1 MQIPESLIEQLNTQ
15 ADLVEIIGKH
25 TTLKPA
31 GREFKGCCPFHGEK
45 TPSFYVNPET
55 NLYYCFG
62 CHAKGN
68 PITFLK
74 EFERM
79 SFIESVKY
87 LSEQTGIELPKD
99 TTSQQKY
106 KYKKTN
112 KTQGAKP
119 IAPPIAPN
127 AQSLSTQSPSDP
139 QMGQVNPTYADQDH
153 VSYADYGLG
162 DTAIDGLNPHQAMNV
177 MPPMDESQGDLYSL
191 LDQVHRYYQFMLHS
205 IPFAKQ
211 YFLDRGLSADTIE
224 TFGLGYAPEG
234 WQHLEQVFAQDIEG
248 LKILGLVRDSTK
260 TPGRT
265 FDLLR
270 HRVIFPIK
278 DSQGRV
284 VGFAGRSLGDEMPKY
299 INSSESPVFQKQ
311 NILYGLYES
320 RQKKARDYLMVEGYM
335 DVIALYQAGIYG
347 AVAPMGTA
355 ANEKQIDRL
364 LRYNHKLTLCFDGDS
379 AGQKAAWRTLEIA
392 APVLEDGRELRFLTL
407 TDGHDPDTF
416 IKEHGADAMQHA
428 IDGAVSLSDYLYGM
442 LSAEF
447 DLTRPEQ
454 KAQAMATLRS
464 LTNLLPKGS
473 SLKWW
478 LNSDIYQK
486 LKAIGKDG
494 RFIKPVDTINYNSD
508 NDIDAVTEIALCILH
523 MPSLLT
529 PDPLK
534 YILES
539 SQMHDAHLPLLAHMT
554 RQDLSLPDLPTWAS
568 FDSLL
573 LNEIIAIIKSLPD
586 DLLADDM
593 DAHART
599 HFISA
604 ALTDN
609 ARHQVQQHWQRFEY
623 AKSKRSSDDQLSLF
637 FELICTALK
646 DVLIKQQTA
655 SKNLVLSEIY
665 KRRLQA
671 LIDWDN
677 MHNKAKLAEMLLH

>member
-1 MQIPESLIEQLNTQ
+1 MQIPESLIEQLNAE

-45 TPSFYVNPET
+45 TPSFYVNPQT

-68 PITFLK
+68 AITFLK

-79 SFIESVKY
+79 NFIESVKY

-99 TTSQQKY
+99 TADQQKF
-106 KYKKTN
+106 KYKKTI

-119 IAPPIAPN
+119 IAPQSAPVPPPV
-127 AQSLSTQSPSDP
+127 APA
-139 QMGQVNPTYADQDH
+139 GDH
-153 VSYADYGLG
+153 VAAFDPPYYSDDDGRDDGYQAQADAYWEGYDADNL
-162 DTAIDGLNPHQAMNV
+162 TNEQPE
-177 MPPMDESQGDLYSL
+177 PQGDLYSL

-211 YFLDRGLSADTIE
+211 YFLDRGLSDETIE

-234 WQHLEQVFAQDIEG
+234 WKHLEQVFPHDIEG

-260 TPGRT
+260 TAGRS

-278 DSQGRV
+278 DTQGRI

-311 NILYGLYES
+311 HILYGLYEA
-320 RQKKARDYLMVEGYM
+320 RQQKARDYLMVEGYM

-392 APVLEDGRELRFLTL
+392 APVLHDGRELRFLTL
-407 TDGHDPDTF
+407 ADGHDPDTF
-416 IKEHGADAMQHA
+416 IKAHGIDAMQTA
-428 IDGAVSLSDYLYGM
+428 IDGAVSLSDYLYGV
-442 LSAEF
+442 LSSQF

-454 KAQAMATLRS
+454 KAQAMATLRA
-464 LTNLLPKGS
+464 LTELLPKGS
-473 SLKWW
+473 SLRWW

-494 RFIKPVDTINYNSD
+494 RFTARVDTINYNSA
-508 NDIDAVTEIALCILH
+508 NDIDAITEIALSIVH
-523 MPSLLT
+523 TPSLLT
-529 PDPLK
+529 PDPLA
-534 YILES
+534 YIIDS
-539 SQMHDAHLPLLAHMT
+539 SQMQSAHEPLLAHMQ
-554 RQDLSLPDLPTWAS
+554 RQDLALPDLPTWAS
-568 FDSLL
+568 FDSPL
-573 LNEIIAIIKSLPD
+573 LNEVIAIIKQLPEDVLSD
-586 DLLADDM
+586 DSPF
-593 DAHART
+593 ART

-604 ALTDN
+604 ALSHD
-609 ARHQVQQHWQRFEY
+609 ARQQIQQHWQHFQS
-623 AKSKRSSDDQLSLF
+623 KSEHPIADQLPMFL
-637 FELICTALK
+637 ELLSVALK
-646 DVLIKQQTA
+646 EVLNKQQIA
-655 SKNLVLSEIY
+655 SKNLLLSEIY

-671 LIDWDN
+671 LINWDN
-677 MHNKAKLAEMLLH
+677 AHNKAKLAEMLVH

>member
-1 MQIPESLIEQLNTQ
+1 MQIPESLIEQLNAE

-45 TPSFYVNPET
+45 TPSFYVNPQT

-68 PITFLK
+68 AITFLK

-79 SFIESVKY
+79 NFIESVKY
-87 LSEQTGIELPKD
+87 LSGQTGIELPKD
-99 TTSQQKY
+99 TADQQKF
-106 KYKKTN
+106 KYKKTI

-119 IAPPIAPN
+119 IAPQSAPVPPPV
-127 AQSLSTQSPSDP
+127 APA
-139 QMGQVNPTYADQDH
+139 GDH
-153 VSYADYGLG
+153 VAAFDPPYYSDDDGRDDGYQAQADAYWEGYDADNL
-162 DTAIDGLNPHQAMNV
+162 ANEQPE
-177 MPPMDESQGDLYSL
+177 PQGDLYSL
-191 LDQVHRYYQFMLHS
+191 LEQVHRYYQFMLHS

-211 YFLDRGLSADTIE
+211 YFLDRGLSDETIE

-234 WQHLEQVFAQDIEG
+234 WQHLEQVFPHDIEG

-260 TPGRT
+260 TAGRS

-278 DSQGRV
+278 DTQGRI

-311 NILYGLYES
+311 HILYGLYEA
-320 RQKKARDYLMVEGYM
+320 RQQKARDYLMVEGYM
-335 DVIALYQAGIYG
+335 DVIALYQAGIYV

-392 APVLEDGRELRFLTL
+392 APVLHDGRELRFLTL
-407 TDGHDPDTF
+407 ADGHDPDTF
-416 IKEHGADAMQHA
+416 IKAHGIDAMQTA
-428 IDGAVSLSDYLYGM
+428 IDGAVSLSDYLYGV
-442 LSAEF
+442 LSSQF

-454 KAQAMATLRS
+454 KAQAMATLRA
-464 LTNLLPKGS
+464 LTELLPKGS
-473 SLKWW
+473 SLRWW

-494 RFIKPVDTINYNSD
+494 RFTARVDTINYNSA
-508 NDIDAVTEIALCILH
+508 NDIDAITEIALSIVH
-523 MPSLLT
+523 TPSLLT
-529 PDPLK
+529 PDPLA
-534 YILES
+534 YIIDS
-539 SQMHDAHLPLLAHMT
+539 SQMQSAHEPLLAHMQ
-554 RQDLSLPDLPTWAS
+554 RQDLALPDLPTWAS
-568 FDSLL
+568 FDSPL
-573 LNEIIAIIKSLPD
+573 LNEVIAIIKQLPEDVLSD
-586 DLLADDM
+586 DSPF
-593 DAHART
+593 ART

-604 ALTDN
+604 ALSHD
-609 ARHQVQQHWQRFEY
+609 ARQQIQQHWQHFQS
-623 AKSKRSSDDQLSLF
+623 KSQHPIADQLPMFL
-637 FELICTALK
+637 ELLSVALK
-646 DVLIKQQTA
+646 EVLNKQQIA
-655 SKNLVLSEIY
+655 SKNLLLSEIY

-671 LIDWDN
+671 LINWDN
-677 MHNKAKLAEMLLH
+677 AHNKAKLAEMLVH

>member
-1 MQIPESLIEQLNTQ
+1 MQIPESLIEQLNAE

-45 TPSFYVNPET
+45 TPSFYVNPQT

-68 PITFLK
+68 AITFLK

-79 SFIESVKY
+79 NFIESVKY

-99 TTSQQKY
+99 TADQQKF
-106 KYKKTN
+106 KYKKTI

-119 IAPPIAPN
+119 IAPQSAPVPPPV
-127 AQSLSTQSPSDP
+127 APA
-139 QMGQVNPTYADQDH
+139 GDH
-153 VSYADYGLG
+153 VAAFDPPYYSDDDGRDDGYQAQADAYWEGYDADNL
-162 DTAIDGLNPHQAMNV
+162 TNEQPE
-177 MPPMDESQGDLYSL
+177 PQGDLYSL

-211 YFLDRGLSADTIE
+211 YFLDRGLSDETIE

-234 WQHLEQVFAQDIEG
+234 WKHLEQVFPHDIEG

-260 TPGRT
+260 TAGRS

-278 DSQGRV
+278 DTQGRI

-311 NILYGLYES
+311 HILYGLYEA
-320 RQKKARDYLMVEGYM
+320 RQQKARDYLMVEGYM

-355 ANEKQIDRL
+355 ANEKQIGTL
-364 LRYNHKLTLCFDGDS
+364 LKFNDALTLCFDGDS

-392 APVLEDGRELRFLTL
+392 APVLHDGRELRFLTL
-407 TDGHDPDTF
+407 ADGHDPDTF
-416 IKEHGADAMQHA
+416 IKAHGIDAIQTA
-428 IDGAVSLSDYLYGM
+428 IDGAVSLSDYLYGV
-442 LSAEF
+442 LSSQF

-454 KAQAMATLRS
+454 KAQAMATLRA
-464 LTNLLPKGS
+464 LTELLPKGS
-473 SLKWW
+473 SLRWW

-494 RFIKPVDTINYNSD
+494 RFTARVDTINYNSA
-508 NDIDAVTEIALCILH
+508 NDIDAITEIALSIVH
-523 MPSLLT
+523 TPSLLT
-529 PDPLK
+529 PDPLA
-534 YILES
+534 YIIDS
-539 SQMHDAHLPLLAHMT
+539 SQMQSAHEPLLAHMQ
-554 RQDLSLPDLPTWAS
+554 RQDLALPDLPTWAS
-568 FDSLL
+568 FDSPL
-573 LNEIIAIIKSLPD
+573 LNEVIAIIKQLPEDVLSD
-586 DLLADDM
+586 DSPF
-593 DAHART
+593 ART

-604 ALTDN
+604 ALSHD
-609 ARHQVQQHWQRFEY
+609 ARQQIQQHWQHFQS
-623 AKSKRSSDDQLSLF
+623 KSQHPIADQLPMFL
-637 FELICTALK
+637 ELLSVALK
-646 DVLIKQQTA
+646 EVLNKQQIA
-655 SKNLVLSEIY
+655 SKNLLLSEIY

-671 LIDWDN
+671 LINWDN
-677 MHNKAKLAEMLLH
+677 AHNKAKLAEMLVH

>member
-1 MQIPESLIEQLNTQ
+1 MQIPESLIEQLNAE

-45 TPSFYVNPET
+45 TPSFYVNPQT

-68 PITFLK
+68 AITFLK

-79 SFIESVKY
+79 NFIESVKY

-99 TTSQQKY
+99 TADQQKF
-106 KYKKTN
+106 KYKKTI

-119 IAPPIAPN
+119 IAPQSAPVPPPV
-127 AQSLSTQSPSDP
+127 APA
-139 QMGQVNPTYADQDH
+139 GDH
-153 VSYADYGLG
+153 VAAFDPPYYSDDDGRDDGYQAQADAYWEGYDADNL
-162 DTAIDGLNPHQAMNV
+162 ANEQPE
-177 MPPMDESQGDLYSL
+177 PQGDLYSL
-191 LDQVHRYYQFMLHS
+191 LEQVHRYYQFMLHS

-211 YFLDRGLSADTIE
+211 YFLDRGLSDETIE

-234 WQHLEQVFAQDIEG
+234 WKHLEQVFPHDIEG

-260 TPGRT
+260 TAGRS

-278 DSQGRV
+278 DTQGRI

-311 NILYGLYES
+311 HILYGLYEA
-320 RQKKARDYLMVEGYM
+320 RQQKARDYLMVEGYM

-392 APVLEDGRELRFLTL
+392 APVLHDGRELRFLTL
-407 TDGHDPDTF
+407 ADGHDPDTF
-416 IKEHGADAMQHA
+416 IKAHGIDAMQTA
-428 IDGAVSLSDYLYGM
+428 IDGAVSLSDYLYGV
-442 LSAEF
+442 LSSQF

-454 KAQAMATLRS
+454 KAQAMATLRA
-464 LTNLLPKGS
+464 LTELLPKGS
-473 SLKWW
+473 SLRWW

-494 RFIKPVDTINYNSD
+494 RFTARVDTINYNSA
-508 NDIDAVTEIALCILH
+508 NDIDAITEIALSIVH
-523 MPSLLT
+523 TPSLLT
-529 PDPLK
+529 PDPLA
-534 YILES
+534 YIIDS
-539 SQMHDAHLPLLAHMT
+539 SQMQSAHEPLLAHMQ
-554 RQDLSLPDLPTWAS
+554 RQDLALPDLPTWAS
-568 FDSLL
+568 FDSPL
-573 LNEIIAIIKSLPD
+573 LNEVIAIIKQLPEDVLSD
-586 DLLADDM
+586 DSPF
-593 DAHART
+593 ART

-604 ALTDN
+604 ALSHD
-609 ARHQVQQHWQRFEY
+609 ARQQIQQHWQHFQS
-623 AKSKRSSDDQLSLF
+623 KSQHPIADQLPMFL
-637 FELICTALK
+637 ELLSVALK
-646 DVLIKQQTA
+646 EVLNKQQIA
-655 SKNLVLSEIY
+655 SKNLLLSEIY

-671 LIDWDN
+671 LINWDN
-677 MHNKAKLAEMLLH
+677 AHNKAKLAEMLVH

>member
-1 MQIPESLIEQLNTQ
+1 MQIPESLIEQLNAE

-45 TPSFYVNPET
+45 TPSFYVNPQT

-68 PITFLK
+68 AITFLK

-79 SFIESVKY
+79 NFIESVKY

-99 TTSQQKY
+99 TADQQKF
-106 KYKKTN
+106 KYKKTI

-119 IAPPIAPN
+119 IAPQSAPVPPPV
-127 AQSLSTQSPSDP
+127 APA
-139 QMGQVNPTYADQDH
+139 GDH
-153 VSYADYGLG
+153 VATFDPPYYSDDDGRDDGYQAQADAYWEGYDADNL
-162 DTAIDGLNPHQAMNV
+162 ANEQPE
-177 MPPMDESQGDLYSL
+177 PQGDLYSL

-211 YFLDRGLSADTIE
+211 YFLDRGLSDETIE

-234 WQHLEQVFAQDIEG
+234 WKHLEQVFPHDIEG

-260 TPGRT
+260 TAGRS

-278 DSQGRV
+278 DTQGRI

-311 NILYGLYES
+311 HILYGLYEA
-320 RQKKARDYLMVEGYM
+320 RQQKARDYLMVEGYM

-392 APVLEDGRELRFLTL
+392 APVLHDGRELRFLTL
-407 TDGHDPDTF
+407 ADGHDPDTY
-416 IKEHGADAMQHA
+416 IKAHGTDAMQTA
-428 IDGAVSLSDYLYGM
+428 IDGAVSLSDYLYGV
-442 LSAEF
+442 LSSQF

-454 KAQAMATLRS
+454 KAQAMATLRA
-464 LTNLLPKGS
+464 LTELLPKGS
-473 SLKWW
+473 SLRWW

-494 RFIKPVDTINYNSD
+494 RFTARVDTINYNSA
-508 NDIDAVTEIALCILH
+508 NDIDAITEIALSIVH
-523 MPSLLT
+523 TPSLLT
-529 PDPLK
+529 PDPLA
-534 YILES
+534 YIIDS
-539 SQMHDAHLPLLAHMT
+539 SQMQSAHEPLLAHMQ
-554 RQDLSLPDLPTWAS
+554 RQDLALPDLPTWAS
-568 FDSLL
+568 FDSPL
-573 LNEIIAIIKSLPD
+573 LNEVIAIIKQLPEDVLSD
-586 DLLADDM
+586 DSPF
-593 DAHART
+593 ART

-604 ALTDN
+604 ALSHD
-609 ARHQVQQHWQRFEY
+609 ARQQIQQHWQHFQS
-623 AKSKRSSDDQLSLF
+623 KSQHPIADQLPMFL
-637 FELICTALK
+637 ELLSVALK
-646 DVLIKQQTA
+646 EVLNKQQIA
-655 SKNLVLSEIY
+655 SKSLLLSEIY

-671 LIDWDN
+671 LINWDN
-677 MHNKAKLAEMLLH
+677 AHNKAKLAEMLVH

>member
-1 MQIPESLIEQLNTQ
+1 MQIPESLIEQLNAE

-45 TPSFYVNPET
+45 TPSFYVNPQT

-68 PITFLK
+68 AITFLK

-79 SFIESVKY
+79 NFIESVKY

-99 TTSQQKY
+99 TADQQKF
-106 KYKKTN
+106 KYKKTI

-119 IAPPIAPN
+119 IAPQSAPVPPPV
-127 AQSLSTQSPSDP
+127 APA
-139 QMGQVNPTYADQDH
+139 GDH
-153 VSYADYGLG
+153 VATFDPPYYSDDDGRDDGYQAQADAYWEGYDADNL
-162 DTAIDGLNPHQAMNV
+162 ANEQPE
-177 MPPMDESQGDLYSL
+177 PQGDLYSL
-191 LDQVHRYYQFMLHS
+191 LEQVHRYYQFMLHS

-211 YFLDRGLSADTIE
+211 YFLDRGLSDETIE

-234 WQHLEQVFAQDIEG
+234 WQHLEQVFPHDIEG

-260 TPGRT
+260 TAGRS

-278 DSQGRV
+278 DTQGRI

-311 NILYGLYES
+311 HILYGLYEA
-320 RQKKARDYLMVEGYM
+320 RQQKARDYLMVEGYM

-392 APVLEDGRELRFLTL
+392 APVLQDGRELRFLTL
-407 TDGHDPDTF
+407 ADGHDPDTF
-416 IKEHGADAMQHA
+416 IKAHGTDAMQTA
-428 IDGAVSLSDYLYGM
+428 IDGAVSLSDYLYGV
-442 LSAEF
+442 LSSQF

-454 KAQAMATLRS
+454 KAQAMATLRA
-464 LTNLLPKGS
+464 LTELLPKGS
-473 SLKWW
+473 SLRWW

-494 RFIKPVDTINYNSD
+494 RFAARVDTINYNSTY
-508 NDIDAVTEIALCILH
+508 DIDAITEIALSIVH
-523 MPSLLT
+523 TPSLLT
-529 PDPLK
+529 PDPLA
-534 YILES
+534 YIIDS
-539 SQMHDAHLPLLAHMT
+539 SQMQSAHEPLLAHMQ
-554 RQDLSLPDLPTWAS
+554 RQDLALPDLPTWAS
-568 FDSLL
+568 FDSPL
-573 LNEIIAIIKSLPD
+573 LNEVIAIIKQLPEDVLGD
-586 DLLADDM
+586 DISPF
-593 DAHART
+593 ART

-604 ALTDN
+604 ALSHD
-609 ARHQVQQHWQRFEY
+609 ARQQIQQHWQHFQS
-623 AKSKRSSDDQLSLF
+623 KSEHPIADQLPMFL
-637 FELICTALK
+637 ELLSVALK
-646 DVLIKQQTA
+646 EVLNKQQIA
-655 SKNLVLSEIY
+655 SKSLLLSEIY

-671 LIDWDN
+671 LINWDN
-677 MHNKAKLAEMLLH
+677 AHNKAKLAEMLVH

>member
-1 MQIPESLIEQLNTQ
+1 MQIPESLIEQLNAE

-45 TPSFYVNPET
+45 TPSFYVNPQT

-68 PITFLK
+68 AITFLK

-79 SFIESVKY
+79 NFIESVKY

-99 TTSQQKY
+99 TADQQKF
-106 KYKKTN
+106 KYKKTI

-119 IAPPIAPN
+119 IAPQSAPVPPPV
-127 AQSLSTQSPSDP
+127 APA
-139 QMGQVNPTYADQDH
+139 GDH
-153 VSYADYGLG
+153 VAAFDPPYYSDDDGRDDGYQAQADAYWEGYDADNL
-162 DTAIDGLNPHQAMNV
+162 ANEQPE
-177 MPPMDESQGDLYSL
+177 PQGDLYSL
-191 LDQVHRYYQFMLHS
+191 LEQVHRYYQFMLHS

-211 YFLDRGLSADTIE
+211 YFLDRGLSDETIE

-234 WQHLEQVFAQDIEG
+234 WKHLEQVFPHDIEG

-260 TPGRT
+260 TAGRS

-278 DSQGRV
+278 DTQGRI

-311 NILYGLYES
+311 HILYGLYEA
-320 RQKKARDYLMVEGYM
+320 RQQKARDYLMVEGYM

-392 APVLEDGRELRFLTL
+392 APVLQDGRELRFLTL
-407 TDGHDPDTF
+407 ADGHDPDTF
-416 IKEHGADAMQHA
+416 IKAHGTDAMQTA
-428 IDGAVSLSDYLYGM
+428 IDGAVSLSDYLYGV
-442 LSAEF
+442 LSSQF

-454 KAQAMATLRS
+454 KAQAMATLRA
-464 LTNLLPKGS
+464 LTELLPKGS
-473 SLKWW
+473 SLRWW

-494 RFIKPVDTINYNSD
+494 RFAARVDTINYNSTY
-508 NDIDAVTEIALCILH
+508 DIDAITEIALSIVH
-523 MPSLLT
+523 TPSLLT
-529 PDPLK
+529 PDPLA
-534 YILES
+534 YIIDS
-539 SQMHDAHLPLLAHMT
+539 SQMQSAHEPLLAHMQ
-554 RQDLSLPDLPTWAS
+554 RQDLALPDLPTWAS
-568 FDSLL
+568 FDSPL
-573 LNEIIAIIKSLPD
+573 LNEVIAIIKQLPEDVLGD
-586 DLLADDM
+586 DISPF
-593 DAHART
+593 ART

-604 ALTDN
+604 ALSHD
-609 ARHQVQQHWQRFEY
+609 ARQQIQQHWQHFQS
-623 AKSKRSSDDQLSLF
+623 KSQHPIADQLPMFL
-637 FELICTALK
+637 ELLSVALK
-646 DVLIKQQTA
+646 EVLNKQQIA
-655 SKNLVLSEIY
+655 SKNLLLSEIY

-671 LIDWDN
+671 LINWDN
-677 MHNKAKLAEMLLH
+677 AHNKAKLAEMLVH

>member
-1 MQIPESLIEQLNTQ
+1 MQIPESLIEQLNAE

-45 TPSFYVNPET
+45 TPSFYVNPQT

-68 PITFLK
+68 AITFLK

-79 SFIESVKY
+79 NFIESVKY

-99 TTSQQKY
+99 TADQQKF
-106 KYKKTN
+106 KYKKTI

-119 IAPPIAPN
+119 IAPQSAPVPPPV
-127 AQSLSTQSPSDP
+127 APA
-139 QMGQVNPTYADQDH
+139 GDH
-153 VSYADYGLG
+153 VAAFDPPYYSDDDGRDDGYQAQADAYWEGYDADNL
-162 DTAIDGLNPHQAMNV
+162 ANEQPE
-177 MPPMDESQGDLYSL
+177 PQGDLYSL

-211 YFLDRGLSADTIE
+211 YFLDRGLSDETIE

-234 WQHLEQVFAQDIEG
+234 WKHLEQVFPHDIEG

-260 TPGRT
+260 TAGRS

-278 DSQGRV
+278 DTQGRI

-311 NILYGLYES
+311 HILYGLYEA
-320 RQKKARDYLMVEGYM
+320 RQQKARDYLMVEGYM

-392 APVLEDGRELRFLTL
+392 APVLQDGRELRFLTL
-407 TDGHDPDTF
+407 ADGHDPDTF
-416 IKEHGADAMQHA
+416 IKAHGTDAMQTA
-428 IDGAVSLSDYLYGM
+428 IDGAVSLSDYLYGV
-442 LSAEF
+442 LSSQF

-454 KAQAMATLRS
+454 KAQAMATLRA
-464 LTNLLPKGS
+464 LTELLPKGS
-473 SLKWW
+473 SLRWW

-494 RFIKPVDTINYNSD
+494 RFAARVDTINYNSTY
-508 NDIDAVTEIALCILH
+508 DIDAITEIALSIVH
-523 MPSLLT
+523 TPSLLT
-529 PDPLK
+529 PDPLA
-534 YILES
+534 YIIDS
-539 SQMHDAHLPLLAHMT
+539 SQMQSAHEPLLAHMQ
-554 RQDLSLPDLPTWAS
+554 RQDLALPDLPTWAS
-568 FDSLL
+568 FDSPL
-573 LNEIIAIIKSLPD
+573 LNEVIAIIKQLPEDVLSD
-586 DLLADDM
+586 DSPF
-593 DAHART
+593 ART

-604 ALTDN
+604 ALSHD
-609 ARHQVQQHWQRFEY
+609 ARQQIQQHWQHFQS
-623 AKSKRSSDDQLSLF
+623 KSEHPIADQLPMFL
-637 FELICTALK
+637 ELLSVALK
-646 DVLIKQQTA
+646 EVLNKQQIA
-655 SKNLVLSEIY
+655 SKSLLLSEIY

-671 LIDWDN
+671 LINWDN
-677 MHNKAKLAEMLLH
+677 AHNKAKLAEMLVH

>member
-1 MQIPESLIEQLNTQ
+1 MQIPESLIEQLNAE

-45 TPSFYVNPET
+45 TPSFYVNPQT

-68 PITFLK
+68 AITFLK

-79 SFIESVKY
+79 NFIESVKY

-99 TTSQQKY
+99 TADQQKF
-106 KYKKTN
+106 KYKKTI

-119 IAPPIAPN
+119 IAPQPDLQPQHSELIADDTKP
-127 AQSLSTQSPSDP
+127 AYFDQSHHLGFYDHDAGVIDQTDDYFDATFDPSAKTQP
-139 QMGQVNPTYADQDH
+139 
-153 VSYADYGLG
+153 
-162 DTAIDGLNPHQAMNV
+162 
-177 MPPMDESQGDLYSL
+177 ESQGDLYSL
-191 LDQVHRYYQFMLHS
+191 LEQVHRYYQFMLHS

-211 YFLDRGLSADTIE
+211 YFLDRGLSDETIE

-234 WQHLEQVFAQDIEG
+234 WQHLEQVFPHDIEG

-260 TPGRT
+260 AAGRS

-278 DSQGRV
+278 DTQGRI

-311 NILYGLYES
+311 HILYGLYEA
-320 RQKKARDYLMVEGYM
+320 RQQKARDYLMVEGYM

-392 APVLEDGRELRFLTL
+392 APVLHDGRELRFLTL
-407 TDGHDPDTF
+407 VDGHDPDTY
-416 IKEHGADAMQHA
+416 IKAHGIDAMQTA
-428 IDGAVSLSDYLYGM
+428 IDGAVSLSDYLYGV
-442 LSAEF
+442 LSSQF

-454 KAQAMATLRS
+454 KAQAMATLRA
-464 LTNLLPKGS
+464 LTELLPKGS
-473 SLKWW
+473 SLRWW

-494 RFIKPVDTINYNSD
+494 RFTARVDTINYNST
-508 NDIDAVTEIALCILH
+508 NDIDAITEIALSIVH
-523 MPSLLT
+523 TPSLLT
-529 PDPLK
+529 PDPLA
-534 YILES
+534 YIINS
-539 SQMHDAHLPLLAHMT
+539 SQMQSAHEPLLAHMQH
-554 RQDLSLPDLPTWAS
+554 QDLALPDLPTWAS
-568 FDSLL
+568 FDSPL
-573 LNEIIAIIKSLPD
+573 LNEVITIIKQLPEDVLSD
-586 DLLADDM
+586 DISPY
-593 DAHART
+593 ARA

-604 ALTDN
+604 ALSHDT
-609 ARHQVQQHWQRFEY
+609 RQQIQQHWQHFQS
-623 AKSKRSSDDQLSLF
+623 KSQHPIADQLPMFL
-637 FELICTALK
+637 ELLSVALK
-646 DVLIKQQTA
+646 EVLSKQQIA
-655 SKNLVLSEIY
+655 SKNLLLSEIY

-671 LIDWDN
+671 LINWDN
-677 MHNKAKLAEMLLH
+677 AHNKAKLAEMLVH

>member
-1 MQIPESLIEQLNTQ
+1 MQIPESLIEQLNAE

-45 TPSFYVNPET
+45 TPSFYVNPQT

-68 PITFLK
+68 AITFLK

-79 SFIESVKY
+79 NFIESVKY

-99 TTSQQKY
+99 TADQQKF
-106 KYKKTN
+106 KYKKTI

-119 IAPPIAPN
+119 IAPQSAPVPPPV
-127 AQSLSTQSPSDP
+127 APA
-139 QMGQVNPTYADQDH
+139 GDH
-153 VSYADYGLG
+153 VAAFDPPYYSDDDGRDDGYQAQADAYWEGYDADNL
-162 DTAIDGLNPHQAMNV
+162 TNEQPE
-177 MPPMDESQGDLYSL
+177 PQGDLYSL

-211 YFLDRGLSADTIE
+211 YFLDRGLSDETIE

-234 WQHLEQVFAQDIEG
+234 WKHLEQVFPHDIEG

-260 TPGRT
+260 TAGRS

-278 DSQGRV
+278 DTQGRI

-311 NILYGLYES
+311 HILYGLYEA
-320 RQKKARDYLMVEGYM
+320 RQQKARDYLMVEGYM

-392 APVLEDGRELRFLTL
+392 APVLQDGRELRFLTL
-407 TDGHDPDTF
+407 ADGHDPDTF
-416 IKEHGADAMQHA
+416 IKAHGTDAMQTA
-428 IDGAVSLSDYLYGM
+428 IDGAVSLSDYLYGV
-442 LSAEF
+442 LSSQF

-454 KAQAMATLRS
+454 KAQAMATLRA
-464 LTNLLPKGS
+464 LTELLPKGS
-473 SLKWW
+473 SLRWW

-494 RFIKPVDTINYNSD
+494 RFAARVDTINYNSTY
-508 NDIDAVTEIALCILH
+508 DIDAITEIALSIVH
-523 MPSLLT
+523 TPSLLT
-529 PDPLK
+529 PDPLA
-534 YILES
+534 YIIDS
-539 SQMHDAHLPLLAHMT
+539 SQMQSAHEPLLAHMQ
-554 RQDLSLPDLPTWAS
+554 RQDLALPDLPTWAS
-568 FDSLL
+568 FDSPL
-573 LNEIIAIIKSLPD
+573 LNEVIAIIKQLPEDVLGD
-586 DLLADDM
+586 DISPF
-593 DAHART
+593 ART

-604 ALTDN
+604 ALSHD
-609 ARHQVQQHWQRFEY
+609 ARQQIQQHWQHFQS
-623 AKSKRSSDDQLSLF
+623 KSEHPIADQLPMFL
-637 FELICTALK
+637 ELLSVALK
-646 DVLIKQQTA
+646 EVLNKQQIA
-655 SKNLVLSEIY
+655 SKSLLLSEIY

-671 LIDWDN
+671 LINWDN
-677 MHNKAKLAEMLLH
+677 AHNKAKLAEMLVH

>member
-1 MQIPESLIEQLNTQ
+1 MQIPESLIEQLNAE

-45 TPSFYVNPET
+45 TPSFYVNPQT

-68 PITFLK
+68 AITFLK

-79 SFIESVKY
+79 NFIESVKY

-99 TTSQQKY
+99 TADQQKF
-106 KYKKTN
+106 KYKKTI

-119 IAPPIAPN
+119 IAPQSAPVPPPV
-127 AQSLSTQSPSDP
+127 APA
-139 QMGQVNPTYADQDH
+139 GDH
-153 VSYADYGLG
+153 VATFDPPYYSDDDGRDDGYQAQADAYWEGYDADNL
-162 DTAIDGLNPHQAMNV
+162 ANEQPE
-177 MPPMDESQGDLYSL
+177 PQGDLYSL

-211 YFLDRGLSADTIE
+211 YFLDRGLSDETIE

-234 WQHLEQVFAQDIEG
+234 WQHLEQVFPHDIEG

-260 TPGRT
+260 TAGRS

-278 DSQGRV
+278 DTQGRI

-311 NILYGLYES
+311 HILYGLYEA
-320 RQKKARDYLMVEGYM
+320 RQQKARDYLMVEGYM

-355 ANEKQIDRL
+355 ASEKQIDRL

-392 APVLEDGRELRFLTL
+392 APVLHDGRELRFLTL
-407 TDGHDPDTF
+407 ADGHDPDTY
-416 IKEHGADAMQHA
+416 IKVHGTDAMQTA
-428 IDGAVSLSDYLYGM
+428 IDGAVSLSDYLYGV
-442 LSAEF
+442 LSSQF

-454 KAQAMATLRS
+454 KAQAMATLRA
-464 LTNLLPKGS
+464 LTELLPKGS
-473 SLKWW
+473 SLRWW

-494 RFIKPVDTINYNSD
+494 RFTARVDTINYNSA
-508 NDIDAVTEIALCILH
+508 NDIDAITEIALSIVH
-523 MPSLLT
+523 TPSLLT
-529 PDPLK
+529 PDPLA
-534 YILES
+534 YIIDS
-539 SQMHDAHLPLLAHMT
+539 SQMQSAHEPLLAHMQ
-554 RQDLSLPDLPTWAS
+554 RQDLALPDLPTWAS
-568 FDSLL
+568 FDSPL
-573 LNEIIAIIKSLPD
+573 LNEVIAIIKQLPEDVLSD
-586 DLLADDM
+586 DSPF
-593 DAHART
+593 ART

-604 ALTDN
+604 ALSHD
-609 ARHQVQQHWQRFEY
+609 ARQQIQQHWQHFQS
-623 AKSKRSSDDQLSLF
+623 KSQHPIADQLPMFL
-637 FELICTALK
+637 ELLSVALK
-646 DVLIKQQTA
+646 EVLNKQQIA
-655 SKNLVLSEIY
+655 SKNLLLSEIY

-671 LIDWDN
+671 LINWDN
-677 MHNKAKLAEMLLH
+677 AHNKAKLAEMLGH

>member
-1 MQIPESLIEQLNTQ
+1 MQIPESLIEQLNAE

-45 TPSFYVNPET
+45 TPSFYVNPQT

-68 PITFLK
+68 AITFLK

-79 SFIESVKY
+79 NFIESVKY
-87 LSEQTGIELPKD
+87 LSGQTGIELPKD
-99 TTSQQKY
+99 TADQQKF
-106 KYKKTN
+106 KYKKTI

-119 IAPPIAPN
+119 IAPQSAPVPPPV
-127 AQSLSTQSPSDP
+127 APA
-139 QMGQVNPTYADQDH
+139 GDH
-153 VSYADYGLG
+153 VAAFDPPYYSDDDGRDDGYQAQADAYWEGYDADNL
-162 DTAIDGLNPHQAMNV
+162 ANEQPE
-177 MPPMDESQGDLYSL
+177 PQGDLYSL
-191 LDQVHRYYQFMLHS
+191 LEQVHRYYQFMLHS

-211 YFLDRGLSADTIE
+211 YFLDRGLSDETIE

-234 WQHLEQVFAQDIEG
+234 WQHLEQVFPHDIEG

-260 TPGRT
+260 TAGRS

-278 DSQGRV
+278 DTQGRI

-311 NILYGLYES
+311 HILYGLYEA
-320 RQKKARDYLMVEGYM
+320 RQQKARDYLMVEGYM

-392 APVLEDGRELRFLTL
+392 APVLHDGRELRFLTL
-407 TDGHDPDTF
+407 ADGHDPDTF
-416 IKEHGADAMQHA
+416 IKAHGIDAMQTA
-428 IDGAVSLSDYLYGM
+428 IDGAVSLSDYLYGV
-442 LSAEF
+442 LSSQF

-454 KAQAMATLRS
+454 KAQAMATLRA
-464 LTNLLPKGS
+464 LTELLPKGS
-473 SLKWW
+473 SLRWW

-494 RFIKPVDTINYNSD
+494 RFTARVDTINYNSA
-508 NDIDAVTEIALCILH
+508 NDIDAITEIALSIVH
-523 MPSLLT
+523 TPSLLT
-529 PDPLK
+529 PDPLA
-534 YILES
+534 YIIDS
-539 SQMHDAHLPLLAHMT
+539 SQMQSAHEPLLAHMQ
-554 RQDLSLPDLPTWAS
+554 RQDLALPDLPTWAS
-568 FDSLL
+568 FDSPL
-573 LNEIIAIIKSLPD
+573 LNEVIAIIKQLPEDVLSD
-586 DLLADDM
+586 DSPF
-593 DAHART
+593 ART

-604 ALTDN
+604 ALSHD
-609 ARHQVQQHWQRFEY
+609 ARQQIQQHWQHFQS
-623 AKSKRSSDDQLSLF
+623 KSQHPIADQLPMFL
-637 FELICTALK
+637 ELLSVALK
-646 DVLIKQQTA
+646 EVLNKQQIA
-655 SKNLVLSEIY
+655 SKNLLLSEIY

-671 LIDWDN
+671 LINWDN
-677 MHNKAKLAEMLLH
+677 AHNKAKLAEMLVH

>member
-1 MQIPESLIEQLNTQ
+1 MQIPESLIEQLNAE

-45 TPSFYVNPET
+45 TPSFYVNPQT

-68 PITFLK
+68 AITFLK

-79 SFIESVKY
+79 NFIESVKY

-99 TTSQQKY
+99 TADQQKF
-106 KYKKTN
+106 KYKKTI

-119 IAPPIAPN
+119 IAPQSAPVPPPV
-127 AQSLSTQSPSDP
+127 APA
-139 QMGQVNPTYADQDH
+139 GDH
-153 VSYADYGLG
+153 VATFDPPYYSDDDGRDDGYQAQADAYWEGYDADNL
-162 DTAIDGLNPHQAMNV
+162 TNEQPE
-177 MPPMDESQGDLYSL
+177 PQGDLYSL

-211 YFLDRGLSADTIE
+211 YFLDRGLSDETIE

-234 WQHLEQVFAQDIEG
+234 WQHLEQVFPHDIEG

-260 TPGRT
+260 TAGRS

-278 DSQGRV
+278 DTQGRI

-311 NILYGLYES
+311 HILYGLYEA
-320 RQKKARDYLMVEGYM
+320 RQQKARDYLMVEGYM

-392 APVLEDGRELRFLTL
+392 APVLHDGRELRFLTL
-407 TDGHDPDTF
+407 ADGHDPDTF
-416 IKEHGADAMQHA
+416 IKAHGTDAMQTA
-428 IDGAVSLSDYLYGM
+428 IDGAVSLSDYLYGV
-442 LSAEF
+442 LSSQF

-454 KAQAMATLRS
+454 KAQAMATLRA
-464 LTNLLPKGS
+464 LTELLPKGS
-473 SLKWW
+473 SLRWW

-494 RFIKPVDTINYNSD
+494 RFAARVDTINYNSTY
-508 NDIDAVTEIALCILH
+508 DIDAITEIALSIVH
-523 MPSLLT
+523 TPSLLT
-529 PDPLK
+529 PDPLA
-534 YILES
+534 YIIDS
-539 SQMHDAHLPLLAHMT
+539 SQMQSAHEPLLAHMQ
-554 RQDLSLPDLPTWAS
+554 RQDLALPDLPTWAS
-568 FDSLL
+568 FDSPL
-573 LNEIIAIIKSLPD
+573 LNEVIAIIKQLPEDVLGD
-586 DLLADDM
+586 DISPF
-593 DAHART
+593 ART

-604 ALTDN
+604 ALSHD
-609 ARHQVQQHWQRFEY
+609 ARQQIQQHWQHFQS
-623 AKSKRSSDDQLSLF
+623 KSEHPIADQLPMFL
-637 FELICTALK
+637 ELLSVALK
-646 DVLIKQQTA
+646 EVLNKQQIA
-655 SKNLVLSEIY
+655 SKNLLLSEIY

-671 LIDWDN
+671 LINWDN
-677 MHNKAKLAEMLLH
+677 AHNKAKLAEMLVH

>member
-1 MQIPESLIEQLNTQ
+1 MQIPESLIEQLNAE

-45 TPSFYVNPET
+45 TPSFYVNPQT

-68 PITFLK
+68 AITFLK

-79 SFIESVKY
+79 NFIESVKY

-99 TTSQQKY
+99 TADQQKF
-106 KYKKTN
+106 KYKKTI

-119 IAPPIAPN
+119 IAPQSAPVPPPV
-127 AQSLSTQSPSDP
+127 APA
-139 QMGQVNPTYADQDH
+139 GDH
-153 VSYADYGLG
+153 VAAFDPPYYSDDDGRDDGYQAQADAYWEGYDADNL
-162 DTAIDGLNPHQAMNV
+162 ANEQPE
-177 MPPMDESQGDLYSL
+177 PQGDLYSL

-211 YFLDRGLSADTIE
+211 YFLDRGLSDETIE

-234 WQHLEQVFAQDIEG
+234 WKHLEQVFPHDIEG

-260 TPGRT
+260 TAGRS

-278 DSQGRV
+278 DTQGRI

-311 NILYGLYES
+311 HILYGLYEA
-320 RQKKARDYLMVEGYM
+320 RQQKARDYLMVEGYM

-392 APVLEDGRELRFLTL
+392 APVLQDGRELRFLTL
-407 TDGHDPDTF
+407 ADGHDPDTF
-416 IKEHGADAMQHA
+416 IKAHGTDAMQTA
-428 IDGAVSLSDYLYGM
+428 IDGAVSLSDYLYGV
-442 LSAEF
+442 LSSQF

-454 KAQAMATLRS
+454 KAQAMATLRA
-464 LTNLLPKGS
+464 LTELLPKGS
-473 SLKWW
+473 SLRWW

-494 RFIKPVDTINYNSD
+494 RFAARVDTINYNSTY
-508 NDIDAVTEIALCILH
+508 DIDAITEIALSIVH
-523 MPSLLT
+523 TPSLLT
-529 PDPLK
+529 PDPLA
-534 YILES
+534 YIIDS
-539 SQMHDAHLPLLAHMT
+539 SQMQSAHEPLLAHMQ
-554 RQDLSLPDLPTWAS
+554 RQDLALPDLPTWAS
-568 FDSLL
+568 FDSPL
-573 LNEIIAIIKSLPD
+573 LNEVIAIIKQLPEDVLSD
-586 DLLADDM
+586 DSPF
-593 DAHART
+593 ART

-604 ALTDN
+604 ALSHD
-609 ARHQVQQHWQRFEY
+609 ARQQIQQHWQHFQS
-623 AKSKRSSDDQLSLF
+623 KSQHPIADQLPMFL
-637 FELICTALK
+637 ELLSVALK
-646 DVLIKQQTA
+646 EVLNKQQIA
-655 SKNLVLSEIY
+655 SKSLLLSEIY

-671 LIDWDN
+671 LINWDN
-677 MHNKAKLAEMLLH
+677 AHNKAKLAEMLVH

>member
-1 MQIPESLIEQLNTQ
+1 MQIPESLIEQLNAE

-45 TPSFYVNPET
+45 TPSFYVNPQT

-68 PITFLK
+68 AITFLK

-79 SFIESVKY
+79 NFIESVKY

-99 TTSQQKY
+99 TADQQKF
-106 KYKKTN
+106 KYKKTI

-119 IAPPIAPN
+119 IAPQSAPVPPPV
-127 AQSLSTQSPSDP
+127 APA
-139 QMGQVNPTYADQDH
+139 GDH
-153 VSYADYGLG
+153 VATFDPPYYSDDDGRDDGYQAQADAYWEGYDADNL
-162 DTAIDGLNPHQAMNV
+162 ANEQPE
-177 MPPMDESQGDLYSL
+177 PQGDLYSL

-211 YFLDRGLSADTIE
+211 YFLDRGLSDETIE

-234 WQHLEQVFAQDIEG
+234 WKHLEQVFPHDIEG

-260 TPGRT
+260 TAGRS

-278 DSQGRV
+278 DTQGRI

-311 NILYGLYES
+311 HILYGLYEA
-320 RQKKARDYLMVEGYM
+320 RQQKARDYLMVEGYM

-392 APVLEDGRELRFLTL
+392 APVLQDGRELRFLTL
-407 TDGHDPDTF
+407 ADGHDPDTF
-416 IKEHGADAMQHA
+416 IKAHGTDAMQTA
-428 IDGAVSLSDYLYGM
+428 IDGAVSLSDYLYGV
-442 LSAEF
+442 LSSQF

-454 KAQAMATLRS
+454 KAQAMATLRA
-464 LTNLLPKGS
+464 LTELLPKGS
-473 SLKWW
+473 SLRWW

-494 RFIKPVDTINYNSD
+494 RFAARVDTINYNSTY
-508 NDIDAVTEIALCILH
+508 DIDAITEIALSIVH
-523 MPSLLT
+523 TPSLLT
-529 PDPLK
+529 PDPLA
-534 YILES
+534 YIIDS
-539 SQMHDAHLPLLAHMT
+539 SQMQSAHEPLLAHMQ
-554 RQDLSLPDLPTWAS
+554 RQDLALPDLPTWAS
-568 FDSLL
+568 FDSPL
-573 LNEIIAIIKSLPD
+573 LNEVIAIIKQLPEDVLGD
-586 DLLADDM
+586 DISPF
-593 DAHART
+593 ART

-604 ALTDN
+604 ALSHD
-609 ARHQVQQHWQRFEY
+609 ARQQIQQHWQHFQS
-623 AKSKRSSDDQLSLF
+623 KSEHPIADQLPMFL
-637 FELICTALK
+637 ELLSVALK
-646 DVLIKQQTA
+646 EVLNKQQIA
-655 SKNLVLSEIY
+655 SKSLLLSEIY

-671 LIDWDN
+671 LINWDN
-677 MHNKAKLAEMLLH
+677 AHNKAKLAEMLVH

>member
-1 MQIPESLIEQLNTQ
+1 MQIPESLIEQLNAE

-45 TPSFYVNPET
+45 TPSFYVNPQT

-68 PITFLK
+68 AITFLK

-79 SFIESVKY
+79 NFIESVKY

-99 TTSQQKY
+99 TADQQKF
-106 KYKKTN
+106 KYKKTI

-119 IAPPIAPN
+119 IAPQSAPVPPPV
-127 AQSLSTQSPSDP
+127 APA
-139 QMGQVNPTYADQDH
+139 GDH
-153 VSYADYGLG
+153 VAAFDPPYYSDDDGRDDGYQAQADAYWEGYDADNL
-162 DTAIDGLNPHQAMNV
+162 ANEQPE
-177 MPPMDESQGDLYSL
+177 PQGDLYSL

-211 YFLDRGLSADTIE
+211 YFLDRGLSDETIE

-234 WQHLEQVFAQDIEG
+234 WKHLEQVFPHDIEG

-260 TPGRT
+260 TAGRS

-278 DSQGRV
+278 DTQGRI

-311 NILYGLYES
+311 HILYGLYEA
-320 RQKKARDYLMVEGYM
+320 RQQKARDYLMVEGYM

-392 APVLEDGRELRFLTL
+392 APVLQDGRELRFLTL
-407 TDGHDPDTF
+407 ADGHDPDTF
-416 IKEHGADAMQHA
+416 IKAHGTDAMQTA
-428 IDGAVSLSDYLYGM
+428 IDGAVSLSDYLYGV
-442 LSAEF
+442 LSSQF

-454 KAQAMATLRS
+454 KAQAMATLRA
-464 LTNLLPKGS
+464 LTELLPKGS
-473 SLKWW
+473 SLRWW

-494 RFIKPVDTINYNSD
+494 RFTARVDTINYNSA
-508 NDIDAVTEIALCILH
+508 NDIDAITEIALSIVH
-523 MPSLLT
+523 TPSLLT
-529 PDPLK
+529 PDPLA
-534 YILES
+534 YIIDS
-539 SQMHDAHLPLLAHMT
+539 SQMQSAHEPLLAHMQ
-554 RQDLSLPDLPTWAS
+554 RQDLALPDLPTWAS
-568 FDSLL
+568 FDSPL
-573 LNEIIAIIKSLPD
+573 LNEVIAIIKQLPEDVLSD
-586 DLLADDM
+586 DSPF
-593 DAHART
+593 ART

-604 ALTDN
+604 ALSHD
-609 ARHQVQQHWQRFEY
+609 ARQQIQQHWQHFQS
-623 AKSKRSSDDQLSLF
+623 KSQHPIADQLPMFL
-637 FELICTALK
+637 ELLSVALK
-646 DVLIKQQTA
+646 EVLNKQQIA
-655 SKNLVLSEIY
+655 SKNLLLSEIY

-671 LIDWDN
+671 LINWDN
-677 MHNKAKLAEMLLH
+677 AHNKAKLAEMLVH

>member
-1 MQIPESLIEQLNTQ
+1 MQIPESLIEQLNAE

-45 TPSFYVNPET
+45 TPSFYVNPQT

-68 PITFLK
+68 AITFLK

-79 SFIESVKY
+79 NFIESVKY

-99 TTSQQKY
+99 TADQQKF
-106 KYKKTN
+106 KYKKTI

-119 IAPPIAPN
+119 IAPQSAPVPPPV
-127 AQSLSTQSPSDP
+127 APA
-139 QMGQVNPTYADQDH
+139 GDH
-153 VSYADYGLG
+153 VAAFDPPYYSDDDGRDDGYQAQADAYWEGYDADNL
-162 DTAIDGLNPHQAMNV
+162 TNEQPE
-177 MPPMDESQGDLYSL
+177 PQGDLYSL

-211 YFLDRGLSADTIE
+211 YFLDRGLSDETIE

-234 WQHLEQVFAQDIEG
+234 WKHLEQVFPHDIEG

-260 TPGRT
+260 TAGRS

-278 DSQGRV
+278 DTQGRI

-311 NILYGLYES
+311 HILYGLYEA
-320 RQKKARDYLMVEGYM
+320 RQQKARDYLMVEGYM

-392 APVLEDGRELRFLTL
+392 APVLQDGRELRFLTL
-407 TDGHDPDTF
+407 ADGHDPDTF
-416 IKEHGADAMQHA
+416 IKAHGIDAMQTA
-428 IDGAVSLSDYLYGM
+428 IDGAVSLSDYLYGV
-442 LSAEF
+442 LSSQF

-454 KAQAMATLRS
+454 KAQAMATLRA
-464 LTNLLPKGS
+464 LTELLPKGS
-473 SLKWW
+473 SLRWW

-494 RFIKPVDTINYNSD
+494 RFTARVDTINYNSA
-508 NDIDAVTEIALCILH
+508 NDIDAITEIALSIVH
-523 MPSLLT
+523 TPSLLT
-529 PDPLK
+529 PDPLA
-534 YILES
+534 YIIDS
-539 SQMHDAHLPLLAHMT
+539 SQMQSAHEPLLAHMQ
-554 RQDLSLPDLPTWAS
+554 RQDLALPDLPTWAS
-568 FDSLL
+568 FDSPL
-573 LNEIIAIIKSLPD
+573 LNEVIAIIKQLPEDVLSD
-586 DLLADDM
+586 DSPF
-593 DAHART
+593 ART

-604 ALTDN
+604 ALSHD
-609 ARHQVQQHWQRFEY
+609 ARQQIQQHWQHFQS
-623 AKSKRSSDDQLSLF
+623 KSQHPIADQLPMFL
-637 FELICTALK
+637 ELLSVALK
-646 DVLIKQQTA
+646 EVLNKQQIA
-655 SKNLVLSEIY
+655 SKNLLLSEIY

-671 LIDWDN
+671 LINWDN
-677 MHNKAKLAEMLLH
+677 AHNKAKLAEMLVH

>member
-1 MQIPESLIEQLNTQ
+1 MQIPESLIEQLNAE

-45 TPSFYVNPET
+45 TPSFYVNPQT

-68 PITFLK
+68 AITFLK

-79 SFIESVKY
+79 NFIESVKY

-99 TTSQQKY
+99 TADQQKF
-106 KYKKTN
+106 KYKKTI

-119 IAPPIAPN
+119 IAPQSAPVPPPV
-127 AQSLSTQSPSDP
+127 APA
-139 QMGQVNPTYADQDH
+139 GDH
-153 VSYADYGLG
+153 VATFDPPYYSDDDGRDDGYQAQADAYWEGYDADNL
-162 DTAIDGLNPHQAMNV
+162 ANEQPE
-177 MPPMDESQGDLYSL
+177 PQGDLYSL

-211 YFLDRGLSADTIE
+211 YFLDRGLSDETIE

-234 WQHLEQVFAQDIEG
+234 WKHLEQVFPHDIEG

-260 TPGRT
+260 TAGRS

-278 DSQGRV
+278 DTQGRI

-311 NILYGLYES
+311 HILYGLYEA
-320 RQKKARDYLMVEGYM
+320 RQQKARDYLMVEGYM

-392 APVLEDGRELRFLTL
+392 APVLHDGRELRFLTL
-407 TDGHDPDTF
+407 ADGHDPDTY
-416 IKEHGADAMQHA
+416 IKAHGTDAMQTA
-428 IDGAVSLSDYLYGM
+428 IDGAVSLSDYLYGV
-442 LSAEF
+442 LSSQF

-454 KAQAMATLRS
+454 KAQAMATLRA
-464 LTNLLPKGS
+464 LTELLPKGS
-473 SLKWW
+473 SLRWW

-494 RFIKPVDTINYNSD
+494 RFTARVDTINYNSA
-508 NDIDAVTEIALCILH
+508 NDIDAITEIALSIVH
-523 MPSLLT
+523 TPSLLT
-529 PDPLK
+529 PDPLA
-534 YILES
+534 YIIDS
-539 SQMHDAHLPLLAHMT
+539 SQMQSAHEPLLAHMQ
-554 RQDLSLPDLPTWAS
+554 RQDLALPDLPTWAS
-568 FDSLL
+568 FDSPL
-573 LNEIIAIIKSLPD
+573 LNEVIAIIKQLPEDVLSD
-586 DLLADDM
+586 DSPF
-593 DAHART
+593 ART

-604 ALTDN
+604 ALSHD
-609 ARHQVQQHWQRFEY
+609 ARQQIQQHWQHFQS
-623 AKSKRSSDDQLSLF
+623 KSQHPIADQLPMFL
-637 FELICTALK
+637 ELLSVALK
-646 DVLIKQQTA
+646 EVLNKQQIA
-655 SKNLVLSEIY
+655 SKNLLLSEIY

-671 LIDWDN
+671 LINWDN
-677 MHNKAKLAEMLLH
+677 AHNKAKLAEMLVH

>member
-1 MQIPESLIEQLNTQ
+1 MQIPESLIEQLNAE

-45 TPSFYVNPET
+45 TPSFYVNPQT

-68 PITFLK
+68 AITFLK

-79 SFIESVKY
+79 NFIESVKY

-99 TTSQQKY
+99 TADQQKF
-106 KYKKTN
+106 KYKKTI

-119 IAPPIAPN
+119 IAPQSAPVPPPV
-127 AQSLSTQSPSDP
+127 APA
-139 QMGQVNPTYADQDH
+139 GDH
-153 VSYADYGLG
+153 VAAFDPPYYSDDDGRDDGYQAQADAYWEGYDADNL
-162 DTAIDGLNPHQAMNV
+162 TNEQPE
-177 MPPMDESQGDLYSL
+177 PQGDLYSL

-211 YFLDRGLSADTIE
+211 YFLDRGLSDETIE

-234 WQHLEQVFAQDIEG
+234 WKHLEQVFPHDIEG

-260 TPGRT
+260 TAGRS

-278 DSQGRV
+278 DTQGRI

-311 NILYGLYES
+311 HILYGLYEA
-320 RQKKARDYLMVEGYM
+320 RQQKARDYLMVEGYM

-392 APVLEDGRELRFLTL
+392 APVLQDGRELRFLTL
-407 TDGHDPDTF
+407 ADGHDPDTF
-416 IKEHGADAMQHA
+416 IKAHGIDAMQTA
-428 IDGAVSLSDYLYGM
+428 IDGAVSLSDYLYGV
-442 LSAEF
+442 LSSQF

-454 KAQAMATLRS
+454 KAQAMATLRA
-464 LTNLLPKGS
+464 LTELLPKGS
-473 SLKWW
+473 SLRWW

-494 RFIKPVDTINYNSD
+494 RFAARVDTINYNSTY
-508 NDIDAVTEIALCILH
+508 DIDAITEIALSIVH
-523 MPSLLT
+523 TPSLLT
-529 PDPLK
+529 PDPLA
-534 YILES
+534 YIIDS
-539 SQMHDAHLPLLAHMT
+539 SQMQSAHEPLLAHMQ
-554 RQDLSLPDLPTWAS
+554 RQDLALPDLPTWAS
-568 FDSLL
+568 FDSPL
-573 LNEIIAIIKSLPD
+573 LNEVIAIIKQLPEDVLGD
-586 DLLADDM
+586 DISPF
-593 DAHART
+593 ART

-604 ALTDN
+604 ALSHD
-609 ARHQVQQHWQRFEY
+609 ARQQIQQHWQHFQS
-623 AKSKRSSDDQLSLF
+623 KSEHPIADQLPMFL
-637 FELICTALK
+637 ELLSVALK
-646 DVLIKQQTA
+646 EVLNKQQIA
-655 SKNLVLSEIY
+655 SKSLLLSEIY

-671 LIDWDN
+671 LINWDN
-677 MHNKAKLAEMLLH
+677 AHNKAKLAEMLVH